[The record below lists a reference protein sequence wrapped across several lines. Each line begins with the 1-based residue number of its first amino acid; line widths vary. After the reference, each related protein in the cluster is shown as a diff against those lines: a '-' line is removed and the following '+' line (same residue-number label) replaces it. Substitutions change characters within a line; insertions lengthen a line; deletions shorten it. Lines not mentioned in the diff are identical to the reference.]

1 MGWCP
6 GFTCSLE
13 LATQTAAWAVGLPLE
28 PTSIDWPDP
37 YNVPR
42 IQGYDSSGQAR
53 AVVALW
59 LGAQSS
65 PGLGALFQSR
75 IAGDAQQPD
84 ASKRGGAPF
93 LMQGCESVI
102 EPGTLF
108 AVQDGLF
115 ARQLL
120 QRDGD
125 HVAQVINEHWRE
137 LTDPRTSSD
146 VVATL
151 FGLRRAE
158 PRELLISFSI
168 C

>member
-1 MGWCP
+1 
-6 GFTCSLE
+6 
-13 LATQTAAWAVGLPLE
+13 
-28 PTSIDWPDP
+28 
-37 YNVPR
+37 
-42 IQGYDSSGQAR
+42 
-53 AVVALW
+53 
-59 LGAQSS
+59 
-65 PGLGALFQSR
+65 
-75 IAGDAQQPD
+75 
-84 ASKRGGAPF
+84 
-93 LMQGCESVI
+93 
-102 EPGTLF
+102 
-108 AVQDGLF
+108 VQDGLF